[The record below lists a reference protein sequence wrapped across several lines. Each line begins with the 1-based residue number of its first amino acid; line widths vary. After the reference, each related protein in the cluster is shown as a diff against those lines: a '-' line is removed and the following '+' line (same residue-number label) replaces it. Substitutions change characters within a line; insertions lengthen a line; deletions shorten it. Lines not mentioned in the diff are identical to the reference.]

1 MRKTALAK
9 TVDPQEAL
17 EAARMHD
24 LVVGI
29 IMAEFIGDLA
39 TGIWLAAAQRAAD
52 RIMEAIGGVTLAQSD
67 PIPAP
72 ARPSERAKRP

>member
-1 MRKTALAK
+1 MKRALAK

-29 IMAEFIGDLA
+29 IMAEFIGDLG
-39 TGIWLAAAQRAAD
+39 TGIWLAAAQRAAG
-52 RIMEAIGGVTLAQSD
+52 RIVEAIYSG
-67 PIPAP
+67 
-72 ARPSERAKRP
+72 R